1 MNVLRQLY
9 PYELKKLL
17 QTKVLWIG
25 TLIMVAL
32 CILINFAQTAENS
45 RGLANIKQQNEA
57 ARALS
62 GRPVDEQLLTEMKD
76 NLAEDQIEINPNDPY
91 FEIEQIVQFATMST
105 TSFRTIDEDS
115 LYQARLAKVKSN
127 RKDLCLTEN
136 EEVFWSEK
144 ENQIS
149 TPITYT
155 YSKGYIHFFK
165 VVYASN
171 YMLII
176 LIGLCLSAVFAD
188 EYEKKT
194 DQLLLCTRFGKQ
206 KLFYAKLLAGLTVGI
221 VQTILL
227 FGIPLV
233 LSFAFFGTDGFDAA
247 IQFPMLPESSLSL
260 SIGTA
265 FLITLGIALIIGIL
279 YSMFSLFLSVV
290 FKARAVVIAVMVLQL
305 FSSMVNLPSA
315 LHGLSYAWKF
325 LPGTF
330 LGGWM
335 FRECRLVPILGHYL
349 TNYQA
354 APILYLIVGI
364 LLFVFARRAYRNW
377 QITGR

>member
-76 NLAEDQIEINPNDPY
+76 NLAEDQTEINPNDPY
-91 FEIEQIVQFATMST
+91 FEVEQFVWFTTMSAK
-105 TSFRTIDEDS
+105 SFRTIDEDS

-127 RKDLCLTEN
+127 RNDMSLTEN

-155 YSKGYIHFFK
+155 YSKGYRGFIMNI
-165 VVYASN
+165 YASN
-171 YMLII
+171 YILII

-221 VQTILL
+221 VQTILML
-227 FGIPLV
+227 GIPLAIN
-233 LSFAFFGTDGFDAA
+233 FAFFGTDGFDAA
-247 IQFPMLPESSLSL
+247 IQTLLPECSLSL
-260 SIGTA
+260 SLGNA
-265 FLITLGIALIIGIL
+265 FLITLGVAFIIGIL
-279 YSMFSLFLSVV
+279 YSVFSMFLSVV
-290 FKARAVVIAVMVLQL
+290 FKARAVVIGVMVLQL
-305 FSSMVNLPSA
+305 FSSQINLPSA
-315 LHGLSYAWKF
+315 FRGLSDAWNY

-335 FRECRLVPILGHYL
+335 FTECRLVPILGHYL
-349 TNYQA
+349 TAYQA
-354 APILYLIVGI
+354 APIIYLVVGI

>member
-25 TLIMVAL
+25 TLIMVTF
-32 CILINFAQTAENS
+32 CILVNLGQITEDS
-45 RGLANIKQQNEA
+45 RNLSNVKQQNEA

-62 GRPVDEQLLTEMKD
+62 GRAIDEQLLTEMKD
-76 NLAEDQIEINPNDPY
+76 SLTEDQTEIHPNDPY
-91 FEIEQIVQFATMST
+91 FEIEQFVLFST
-105 TSFRTIDEDS
+105 LSSKSIRTIDEET
-115 LYQARLAKVKSN
+115 LYQARRERVQSN
-127 RKDLCLTEN
+127 RNDMSLTEN
-136 EEVFWSEK
+136 EEVFWIEK

-155 YSKGYIHFFK
+155 YSKGYINFIK
-165 VVYASN
+165 NVYVSN

-176 LIGLCLSAVFAD
+176 LIGLSLSVVFAD

-194 DQLLLCTRFGKQ
+194 DQLLLCTLWGKQ
-206 KLFYAKLLAGLTVGI
+206 KLFHVKMLAGLTVGLI
-221 VQTILL
+221 QTVLL
-227 FGIPLV
+227 FVIPLV

-247 IQFPMLPESSLSL
+247 IQLLVPECSLSL

-265 FLITLGIALIIGIL
+265 FLITLGVALVIGVL
-279 YSMFSLFLSVV
+279 YSVFSLFLSVV

-305 FSSMVNLPSA
+305 FSSMVNFPPEFR
-315 LHGLSYAWKF
+315 GLSDAWNY

-335 FRECRLVPILGHYL
+335 FTECRLVPILGHYL
-349 TNYQA
+349 TAYQA
-354 APILYLIVGI
+354 APILYLIAGI
-364 LLFVFARRAYRNW
+364 LLIVFARRAYRNW